1 MRLSTRYPRRLRPCS
16 RHYAPFWPALP
27 ARSVPY
33 TTIILMRCRRTLPS
47 ASTRACCTAAS
58 IRLSRLMAIFISYSM
73 PTATGCAMLQNS
85 CHISCSGSRP
95 WMGCSDVGPART
107 RATHLLATGAHGS
120 RDTAPGMSDALHAS
134 ALLPPGL
141 HPHLCPPRVRGRV
154 ACIASLY
161 GLLSRWPADRTL
173 NAGHRPDQSA
183 APPGR

>member
-1 MRLSTRYPRRLRPCS
+1 MRPAPMRLSTRYPRRLRPRS
-16 RHYAPFWPALP
+16 RHYAPFWPTLP

-107 RATHLLATGAHGS
+107 RATHLLATGAQGS
-120 RDTAPGMSDALHAS
+120 RDTDPRTSDTLNAY
-134 ALLPPGL
+134 ALLPPPAFIPTFSL
-141 HPHLCPPRVRGRV
+141 PLTRGRG
-154 ACIASLY
+154 ACIAADMICSVA
-161 GLLSRWPADRTL
+161 GRQPA
-173 NAGHRPDQSA
+173 P
-183 APPGR
+183 